1 MNPFLIAAILPKLTA
16 KTKCHFYK
24 TNIVCFATL
33 AWSNNLFITML
44 NKPKILL
51 ISPYDLGRQPF
62 ALAQTYSWLKDD
74 GFHVDCL
81 DLSVQKLD
89 EALLEQAGL
98 IGLYL
103 GMHTA
108 TRIALKAL
116 VKINRHAPD
125 ATLFSFGLYAPL
137 NQDILKQHRVSY
149 FFGGESEPD
158 ILQLAQLLSGRIDTG
173 PNNTVVNTQ
182 KIAFKLPDRNSLPPL
197 STYAKLIEE
206 NGEQKNLGFIETSRG
221 CKYVCRHCP
230 VTPVYEGKF
239 RIVPFDI
246 VMQDI
251 AQQVAM
257 GAEHISF
264 GDPDFFNG
272 PTHAKK
278 IILAMHEQF
287 PQLSF
292 DATIKIEHVLKHAD
306 LLPSLKETGCLFI
319 TCAVESFNDDI
330 LLKLDK
336 GHSREDTFKAVEL
349 LRQSALIISPTFV
362 PFSPWTS
369 LEDYRA
375 LLQDI
380 VALDLINEV
389 APIQL
394 AIRLLIPNGS
404 YLLKLDGFK
413 ALIGDFDPDTLGYQW
428 RHTHPAV
435 DELQLRIMS
444 LVEKADIEGKTRH
457 QTFTEIWHAAH
468 HALNIKAAELAIG
481 QTKQVP
487 HLSEAWYCCAEP
499 TNEHIN
505 SF

>member
-1 MNPFLIAAILPKLTA
+1 MPNSF
-16 KTKCHFYK
+16 
-24 TNIVCFATL
+24 
-33 AWSNNLFITML
+33 S
-44 NKPKILL
+44 ILL
-51 ISPYDLGRQPF
+51 ISPYDIGRQPF
-62 ALAQTYSWLKDD
+62 ALAQTSAWLKEA
-74 GFHVDCL
+74 GFSVTCL
-81 DLSVQKLD
+81 DLSIQRLD
-89 EALLEQAGL
+89 ESSLQQADL

-108 TRIALKAL
+108 TRIAMKAL
-116 VKINRHAPD
+116 PKIKQHAPD
-125 ATLFSFGLYAPL
+125 ATLFAFGLYAPL
-137 NQDILKQHRVSY
+137 NQQALKQLGVDY
-149 FFGGESEPD
+149 FFAGESEPD
-158 ILQLAQLLSGRIDTG
+158 ILQLAQHVA
-173 PNNTVVNTQ
+173 NNTTPNISEPLIRTS
-182 KIAFKLPDRNSLPPL
+182 KINFKLPDRKNLPNI
-197 STYAKLIEE
+197 SKYATLIQE
-206 NGEQKNLGFIETSRG
+206 GQEQKTLGFIETSRG

-230 VTPVYEGKF
+230 VTPIYEGKF

-251 AQQVAM
+251 AQQVDM

-278 IILAMHEQF
+278 VLLAMHQQF

-292 DATIKIEHVLKHAD
+292 DATIKIEHILNHANLLPVLKN
-306 LLPSLKETGCLFI
+306 TGCLFI

-336 GHSREDTFKAVEL
+336 GHTRADTFTAV
-349 LRQSALIISPTFV
+349 SLINNAGLSISPTFV

-369 LEDYRA
+369 VEGYRD

-380 VALDLINEV
+380 IDLNLINEV

-394 AIRLLIPNGS
+394 AIRLLIPKGS
-404 YLLKLDGFK
+404 YLLRLPNFEQ
-413 ALIGDFDPDTLGYQW
+413 LIGEFDDDALGYQW
-428 RHTHPAV
+428 QNRHPEV
-435 DELQLRIMS
+435 DTLQHNIMAIVEHADSLELPRQ
-444 LVEKADIEGKTRH
+444 
-457 QTFTEIWHAAH
+457 QTFAQIWEATHK
-468 HALNIKAAELAIG
+468 ALNVDPPTLPTTKN
-481 QTKQVP
+481 KQVP

>member
-1 MNPFLIAAILPKLTA
+1 MPNKL
-16 KTKCHFYK
+16 
-24 TNIVCFATL
+24 N
-33 AWSNNLFITML
+33 
-44 NKPKILL
+44 ILL

-62 ALAQTYSWLKDD
+62 ALAQAGAWLKAE
-74 GFHVDCL
+74 GFHVEYL
-81 DLSVQKLD
+81 DLSIQKLS
-89 EALLEQAGL
+89 EESLEKAQL

-116 VKINRHAPD
+116 PKINQVAPN

-137 NQDILKQHRVSY
+137 NQDILSQHGVQY

-158 ILQLAQLLSGRIDTG
+158 ILQLAKQLASDDHSTLE
-173 PNNTVVNTQ
+173 NTVVRTS
-182 KIAFKLPDRNSLPPL
+182 KIDFKLPDRSSLPAI
-197 STYAKLIEE
+197 SRYAKLIPE
-206 NGEQKNLGFIETSRG
+206 NGQQKILGFIETSRG

-230 VTPVYEGKF
+230 VTPIYEGKF

-251 AQQVAM
+251 AQQVDM

-278 IILAMHEQF
+278 VVTAMHERF
-287 PQLSF
+287 PTLSF
-292 DATIKIEHVLKHAD
+292 DATIKIEHILKHAD
-306 LLPSLKETGCLFI
+306 LLSVLKQTGCLFV
-319 TCAVESFNDDI
+319 TCAVESFDDDI

-336 GHSREDTFKAVEL
+336 GHTRDDTFKAVTL
-349 LRQSALIISPTFV
+349 LKQAGIVISPTFV
-362 PFSPWTS
+362 PFSPWAS
-369 LEDYRA
+369 LNGCRD
-375 LLQDI
+375 LLRDI
-380 VALDLINEV
+380 ISLDLINEV

-404 YLLKLDGFK
+404 YLLKLPNFEK
-413 ALIGDFDPDTLGYQW
+413 LIGDFDADTLGYQW
-428 RHTHPAV
+428 EHNDSAV
-435 DELQLRIMS
+435 DQLQLDIMAI
-444 LVEKADIEGKTRH
+444 VERADKEDTSRH
-457 QTFTEIWHAAH
+457 ETFSNIWQATHK
-468 HALNIKAAELAIG
+468 ALNISTPELPNSPA
-481 QTKQVP
+481 KDVP

-505 SF
+505 IF